1 MARIPEAYKPVYRE
15 IMTTLQ
21 RKYNHMTE
29 VCRLT
34 AEIEGALQRD
44 DRVST
49 QMLIEMRQ
57 VEIEGLQQSDK
68 ALQLVI
74 ESTPEDM
81 RQWLNKAVSG
91 TVSQD
96 EAYDTEENLILRVA
110 GNIRGE
116 WEKTMRIDRHVNQRL
131 AGADSFYQG
140 QPEAK

>member
-68 ALQLVI
+68 ARTEGHKNLCFQKLQ
-74 ESTPEDM
+74 
-81 RQWLNKAVSG
+81 G
-91 TVSQD
+91 
-96 EAYDTEENLILRVA
+96 
-110 GNIRGE
+110 
-116 WEKTMRIDRHVNQRL
+116 
-131 AGADSFYQG
+131 
-140 QPEAK
+140 